1 MQMMDT
7 LFESIKKQRLAWS
20 WAVIIGLF
28 LVVLGHAPVFP
39 VIAGCALA
47 IAISTGDAAA
57 PTKEVYRVESQ
68 FTAGWI
74 ALRWASCL
82 GGSMA
87 MNIGS

>member
-47 IAISTGDAAA
+47 IAISTLRSASG
-57 PTKEVYRVESQ
+57 SQ
-68 FTAGWI
+68 PRPSR
-74 ALRWASCL
+74 LR
-82 GGSMA
+82 GGR
-87 MNIGS
+87 

>member
-20 WAVIIGLF
+20 WAVIIGFF

-47 IAISTGDAAA
+47 IAISTLRSASS
-57 PTKEVYRVESQ
+57 SQ
-68 FTAGWI
+68 PRPDR
-74 ALRWASCL
+74 LRR
-82 GGSMA
+82 GR
-87 MNIGS
+87 